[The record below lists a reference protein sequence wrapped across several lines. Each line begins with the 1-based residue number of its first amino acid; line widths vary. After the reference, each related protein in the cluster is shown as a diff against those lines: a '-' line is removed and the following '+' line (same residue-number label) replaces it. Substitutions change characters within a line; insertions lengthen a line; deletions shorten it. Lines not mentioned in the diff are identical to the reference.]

1 MRRSP
6 QTGSP
11 GTRQLFCPRLR
22 RRRYRSQPGV
32 SRAAAPPQVRVRLK
46 TTARV
51 VLRAPGPP
59 RGVCGI
65 AQPLLARRTR
75 GSKDVRARDRRH
87 KRTWGGAH
95 GSAVSL
101 TPGCDLQ
108 RLRRKSSSRFR
119 GTDSSVILFA
129 FAILASFFLSPA
141 AAISQDETNSVPAW
155 IWSTAQRKPKQ
166 TCEVSRD
173 FEPVGRVTEARL
185 RLASDFCQTSVTL
198 NNKTIANVD
207 AYGPWLD
214 IDVTDHLQ
222 RGINRVEISS
232 VSTAGPA
239 AVAASLTLTLA
250 DGTQQTI
257 VTDSNWQ
264 ANRTQAVPPISF
276 GRVAIEHW
284 NSETGTSA
292 FDDYEQWKQASG
304 GAVKLDPAKFAL
316 RPGFTIE
323 HVRTATKD
331 EDSWVSMAFDP
342 AGRLTIAKEKRGLLR
357 LHLTS
362 TKEGPRVTKVETIND
377 TLLECRG
384 LLYAHGALYANANNS
399 KGLYRLRDTTGN
411 GGFNEVKLLREF
423 PGRVG
428 HGRNDLAL
436 GRDGMIYSIH
446 GDAVE
451 IPTKDILDLTSPF
464 RAARQGKA
472 TTEGHLIRTDKDGKK
487 WELVSAGLRNPFG
500 IAFNHA
506 EELFTYDADAEH
518 DMGAPWYRPTR
529 IDHLTSGADFGW
541 RGRTGQWPPY
551 YPDHADNS
559 LPSADIGK
567 GSPTA
572 LCSGQRTDFPDVY
585 QRAMFVLDW
594 TYGRILACH
603 LIPRGAGWLGRT
615 ETFLKGRPLNVL
627 DIAVGPDGCLYIIT
641 GGRGTESSL
650 YRIRYTGPTTASIRA
665 VTRQEGAREVFAE
678 QQRQLR
684 RKLESF
690 HGVRSPDA
698 VATAWPHM
706 GGSDPTLRYAARIAI
721 EHQPPEAW
729 ADRALAERDPQIA
742 ATALLALARSRNA
755 KRNPAIL
762 NSLRRLPIK
771 QLSSHDALSIVQ
783 AMTLSRTESRAADSN
798 DVVTARQVATAWL
811 ALTLDSPGVPPTGA
825 GGSLQRELARL
836 SVPFKSEAALNL
848 VMTLLDQAASQSDR
862 MHYLYLLRNQNTG
875 WTESSRRIWF
885 EALRD
890 LERTAIGGAGM
901 PDFLKQIRDEATAT
915 LSDTERTQLG
925 DLLKPG
931 NETLESQLTITRP
944 VVREWTIADLDELLA
959 LPAGGPDLQNGRKLF
974 EAVLCSRCHKLANRG
989 GVVGPDLTSVA
1000 GRFSRRDILTSILD
1014 PSRIIA
1020 GKYRNAQIVTTKG
1033 KTIVGR
1039 VITGG
1044 DYRSPKLKIATD
1056 PLRPSQAV
1064 EITKSEIDIHHESKL
1079 SPMPKGLLN
1088 TLSQREILDLL
1099 EALQRAE
1106 VK

>member
-1 MRRSP
+1 MRRP
-6 QTGSP
+6 
-11 GTRQLFCPRLR
+11 
-22 RRRYRSQPGV
+22 V
-32 SRAAAPPQVRVRLK
+32 
-46 TTARV
+46 
-51 VLRAPGPP
+51 
-59 RGVCGI
+59 
-65 AQPLLARRTR
+65 
-75 GSKDVRARDRRH
+75 
-87 KRTWGGAH
+87 
-95 GSAVSL
+95 
-101 TPGCDLQ
+101 
-108 RLRRKSSSRFR
+108 
-119 GTDSSVILFA
+119 A
-129 FAILASFFLSPA
+129 FAILVVVATLASLIASPA
-141 AAISQDETNSVPAW
+141 TAFGQDKGKPLPAW
-155 IWSTAQRKPKQ
+155 LWRTADRKPKQ
-166 TCEVSRD
+166 TSLLLRD
-173 FEPVGRVTEARL
+173 FDPVGRVIEARL

-198 NNKTIANVD
+198 NKKTIANVD

-214 IDVTDHLQ
+214 LDVTDHVH

-232 VSTAGPA
+232 VSTTGPA

-257 VTDSNWQ
+257 VTDSTWQ
-264 ANRTQAVPPISF
+264 TSRTQAVPAISF
-276 GRVAIEHW
+276 GRVATELW
-284 NSETGTSA
+284 NSATGTSS
-292 FDDYEQWKQASG
+292 FDDYDQWKQASG
-304 GAVKLDPAKFAL
+304 GAVKPDPAKFAL
-316 RPGFTIE
+316 RPGFAIE
-323 HVRTATKD
+323 HVRTAEKD

-342 AGRLTIAKEKRGLLR
+342 TGRLTIAKEKRGLLR

-362 TKEGPRVTKVETIND
+362 TNDNPRVSKVETIND
-377 TLLECRG
+377 TLQECRG

-399 KGLYRLRDTTGN
+399 KGLYRLRDTTGD

-451 IPTKDILDLTSPF
+451 IPTKNILDRTSPF
-464 RAARQGKA
+464 RAARRGKV
-472 TTEGHLIRTDKDGKK
+472 TTEGHLIRTDKDGKQ
-487 WELVSAGLRNPFG
+487 WELLAAGLRNPFG
-500 IAFNHA
+500 IAFNHHQ
-506 EELFTYDADAEH
+506 EIFTYDADAEH

-603 LIPRGAGWLGRT
+603 QVPRGAGWLGRT
-615 ETFLKGRPLNVL
+615 ETFLKGRPLNVT

-650 YRIRYTGPTTASIRA
+650 YRIRYTGPATATIRA

-678 QQRQLR
+678 QQRELR

-690 HGVRSPDA
+690 HGVQSAEAIDA
-698 VATAWPHM
+698 AWPHL
-706 GGSDPTLRYAARIAI
+706 GSQDPTLRHAARIAI
-721 EHQPPEAW
+721 EHQPPESW
-729 ADRALAERDPQIA
+729 ADRALAEKDPQIA

-762 NSLRRLPIK
+762 KSLRRLPIK
-771 QLSSHDALSIVQ
+771 QLSSYDALSVVQ
-783 AMTLSRTESRAADSN
+783 AMTLSRTEPTAADPN

-811 ALTLDSPGVPPTGA
+811 ALTLNSPGVPPTGA

-836 SVPFKSEAALNL
+836 SVPLKSEAALNL
-848 VMTLLDQAASQSDR
+848 VMTLLDQATSQSDR
-862 MHYLYLLRNQNTG
+862 MHYLYLLRNQKTG
-875 WTESSRRIWF
+875 WTEETRRIWF

-915 LSDTERTQLG
+915 LSETERTQLG

-959 LPAGGPDLQNGRKLF
+959 LPAAGPDLENGRKLF

-989 GVVGPDLTSVA
+989 GIAGPDLTSVA

-1014 PSRIIA
+1014 PSRVIA

-1056 PLRPSQAV
+1056 PLRPSQVV

-1099 EALQRAE
+1099 AALQMT
-1106 VK
+1106 KGK